1 MSNPLFQQLQNN
13 APMNPMLK
21 QFLEFKRSFH
31 GNPQQAVQELI
42 NSGRIS
48 QSQVNQY
55 AQQANDL
62 YRQLEKFM

>member
-1 MSNPLFQQLQNN
+1 MNPLYNQLQGN
-13 APMNPMLK
+13 PTMNPMLQ
-21 QFLEFKRSFH
+21 QFMQFKRNFN

-62 YRQLEKFM
+62 YRQFKNFM